1 MSLDSS
7 AQPRRQSA
15 VSKRRKK
22 QRNRVDRFIEKTH
35 LRVNRRIK
43 RFLRPLYRKLGITSV
58 LRLVLPSYRQVTTS
72 PGGISF
78 EGSYR
83 GEVRGVPLIATIGDY
98 GSGKR
103 EAHQVAEMVSQQGA
117 NAVVTLGDNVY
128 FETGFQ
134 TLVGSLYGDYLE
146 AGAFFPATGN
156 HDYTEGRGIA
166 VYDRYFDFLNG
177 HRWYSVVFGD
187 VEFFLLDSHQ
197 ALHHP
202 DSFVAQRQWLETATQ
217 NSEATWKIVVVH
229 HPPHSARSRS
239 QHEFRFPFDQWG
251 VCMVMSGHDH
261 TLQHLTFDGV
271 HYVVNGIGGGS
282 LHEFEEI
289 LEGTE
294 FRLSGEFGGVFLECH
309 PDTLRVRFMTV
320 PSGEVYS
327 FDIPA
332 TSHPRP

>member
-1 MSLDSS
+1 MSSDSPP
-7 AQPRRQSA
+7 APHRQTA

-22 QRNRVDRFIEKTH
+22 EQTRWGKFLEKSH

-43 RFLRPLYRKLGITSV
+43 RVLRPLYRKLGIKSV
-58 LRLVLPSYRQVTTS
+58 LRLVVPSYRRVTKS
-72 PGGISF
+72 PGGVSF
-78 EGSYR
+78 QGRYL
-83 GEVRGVPLIATIGDY
+83 GDVGGFPIIAAIGDY

-103 EAHQVAEMVSQQGA
+103 ESHAVAEMVMREGA

-134 TLVGSLYGDYLE
+134 TLVGNLYGDYLE

-166 VYDRYFDFLNG
+166 VYDRYFDFLGGN
-177 HRWYSVVFGD
+177 RWYSVVFGE

-202 DSFVAQRQWLETATQ
+202 DSFEKQRAWLAEATQ
-217 NSEATWKIVVVH
+217 QSTAKWKIVVVH

-239 QHEFRFPFDQWG
+239 QHEFRFPYDEWG

-282 LHEFEEI
+282 LHEFDEI

-294 FRLSGEFGGVFLECH
+294 YRLSGEFGGAFVECR
-309 PDTLRVRFMTV
+309 PDILRVRFMTV
-320 PSGEVYS
+320 NQGEVYT

-332 TSHPRP
+332 SN

>member
-1 MSLDSS
+1 MSADSS
-7 AQPRRQSA
+7 RVHSRRPA

-22 QRNRVDRFIEKTH
+22 SRTRWSRFVEKTH
-35 LRVNRRIK
+35 LRVNRRLK
-43 RFLRPLYRKLGITSV
+43 KTLRPLYQKLGITSIV
-58 LRLVLPSYRQVTTS
+58 RLIVPGYRRVTKS
-72 PGGISF
+72 PGGVAF
-78 EGSYR
+78 EGSYL
-83 GEVRGVPLIATIGDY
+83 GDVRSYPIIAVIGDY
-98 GSGKR
+98 GSGKK
-103 EAHQVAEMVSQQGA
+103 EAYEVAEMVASRKA

-134 TLVGSLYGDYLE
+134 TLVGNLYGDYLE

-166 VYDRYFDFLNG
+166 VYDRYFDFLGGN
-177 HRWYSVVFGD
+177 RWYSVVFGD
-187 VEFFLLDSHQ
+187 IEFFLVDSHQ
-197 ALHHP
+197 ALHHS
-202 DSFVAQRQWLETATQ
+202 DSFEKQRQWLENATR
-217 NSEATWKIVVVH
+217 NSQATWKIVVVH

-239 QHEFRFPFDQWG
+239 QHEFRFPYDAWG

-282 LHEFEEI
+282 LHEFDEI

-294 FRLSGEFGGVFLECH
+294 FRQSGEFGGVFLECR
-309 PDTLRVRFMTV
+309 PDTLGVRFVTV
-320 PSGEVYS
+320 NSGDVYR

-332 TSHPRP
+332 DR

>member
-1 MSLDSS
+1 MSSDSPQRS
-7 AQPRRQSA
+7 PRKSA
-15 VSKRRKK
+15 VSKRQKK
-22 QRNRVDRFIEKTH
+22 AQSRFARFIEKTH

-43 RFLRPLYRKLGITSV
+43 GVLRPLYRKLGIKSI
-58 LRLVLPSYRQVTTS
+58 LRLVLPSYRKVTIS
-72 PGGISF
+72 PGGITF
-78 EGSYR
+78 QGAYL
-83 GEVRGVPLIATIGDY
+83 GEVKKFPIIAAIGDY

-103 EAHQVAEMVSQQGA
+103 ESHAVAHMVASKGA

-134 TLVGSLYGDYLE
+134 TLVGNLYGDYLS

-166 VYDRYFDFLNG
+166 VYDRYFDFLGG

-202 DSFVAQRQWLETATQ
+202 ESFDSQRRWLEQATMA
-217 NSEATWKIVVVH
+217 SDATWKIVVVH

-239 QHEFRFPFDQWG
+239 QQEFRFPYDQWG

-261 TLQHLTFDGV
+261 TLQHLPIDNV
-271 HYVVNGIGGGS
+271 HYVVDGIGGGS
-282 LHEFEEI
+282 LHEFDEI

-294 FRLSGEFGGVFLECH
+294 FRLSGEFGGVLLECR
-309 PDTLRVRFMTV
+309 PEVLRVRFMTV
-320 PSGEVYS
+320 ERGEVYS

-332 TSHPRP
+332 PR

>member
-1 MSLDSS
+1 MSSDS
-7 AQPRRQSA
+7 PHTPLRQTA

-22 QRNRVDRFIEKTH
+22 EQTRWGRFLEKSH
-35 LRVNRRIK
+35 LRINRRIK
-43 RFLRPLYRKLGITSV
+43 RVLRPLYRKLGIKSV
-58 LRLVLPSYRQVTTS
+58 LRLVVPNYRRVTKS
-72 PGGISF
+72 PGGVTF
-78 EGSYR
+78 QGGYLGDV
-83 GEVRGVPLIATIGDY
+83 GEFPVIAAIGDY

-103 EAHQVAEMVSQQGA
+103 ESHAVADMVMREGAH
-117 NAVVTLGDNVY
+117 AVVTLGDNVY

-134 TLVGSLYGDYLE
+134 TLVGNLYGDYLE

-166 VYDRYFDFLNG
+166 VYDRYFDFLRGN
-177 HRWYSVVFGD
+177 RWYSVVFGD

-202 DSFVAQRQWLETATQ
+202 DSFGKQRAWLEQATQ
-217 NSEATWKIVVVH
+217 LSTATWKIVVVH

-239 QHEFRFPFDQWG
+239 QHEFRFPYDEWG

-261 TLQHLTFDGV
+261 TLQHLTVDGV

-282 LHEFEEI
+282 LHEFDEI

-294 FRLSGEFGGVFLECH
+294 YRLSGEFGGALLECR
-309 PDTLRVRFMTV
+309 PDVLRVRFMTV
-320 PSGEVYS
+320 NQGEVYS

-332 TSHPRP
+332 AP

>member
-1 MSLDSS
+1 MSFDSPP
-7 AQPRRQSA
+7 APGRKPA
-15 VSKRRKK
+15 VSKRHKK
-22 QRNRVDRFIEKTH
+22 EQTRWARFVEKTH

-43 RFLRPLYRKLGITSV
+43 GVLRPLYRKLGIKSI
-58 LRLVLPSYRQVTTS
+58 LRIVYPSYRQVTRS
-72 PGGISF
+72 PGGVNF
-78 EGSYR
+78 EGKYL
-83 GEVRGVPLIATIGDY
+83 GQVGDFPLIAAIGDY

-103 EAHQVAEMVSQQGA
+103 ESHAVADMVLQEGA

-134 TLVGSLYGDYLE
+134 TLVGNLYGDYLE

-166 VYDRYFDFLNG
+166 VYDRYFDFLDGN
-177 HRWYSVVFGD
+177 RWYSVVFGD

-202 DSFVAQRQWLETATQ
+202 ESFEEQKQWLEKATASST
-217 NSEATWKIVVVH
+217 ARWKIVVVH

-239 QHEFRFPFDQWG
+239 QHEFRFPFDEWG

-282 LHEFEEI
+282 LHEFDEI

-294 FRLSGEFGGVFLECH
+294 YRLSGEFGGVLLECR
-309 PDTLRVRFMTV
+309 PDILRVRFVTV
-320 PSGEVYS
+320 NQGEVYT

-332 TSHPRP
+332 GH